1 MDDKIKL
8 GALIL
13 AGYMLGRTK
22 KMRLALTL
30 AGAVAGNKLRDDS
43 QRDELL
49 GSLGGM
55 RESLLSSPEV
65 KRLTNEVT
73 GKLVDAGKAAAMA
86 AASRGIDS
94 LNSTLQAQTDRL
106 QPTLS
111 RDEDEEPEDQTEEP
125 AEDQTEEPAEDEAE
139 DEAEEPAEDEAEEPA
154 EDEAEEPAED
164 EAEEPAEDEAE
175 EPAEEEPK
183 PARTR
188 STRQKKD
195 SGDGTKAAASRSTS
209 SKSSSSKG
217 TSSRSSRSSSGGTA
231 AKKPTTTR
239 RRSSSS
245 SRSKS

>member
-125 AEDQTEEPAEDEAE
+125 AED
-139 DEAEEPAEDEAEEPA
+139 EAEET
-154 EDEAEEPAED
+154 
-164 EAEEPAEDEAE
+164 AEDEAE